1 MTCVFFFSTFHLYP
15 DKVPTVS
22 SVSIR
27 YVNVI
32 AGSLKYI
39 MTSSANND
47 ILYSSSPIFFPAN
60 VMTLPYP
67 LTKGFNIE
75 SKKEGGEG
83 TPVGL
88 VPLSRLQKL
97 DRLPLVVSNIL
108 TVRL

>member
-1 MTCVFFFSTFHLYP
+1 
-15 DKVPTVS
+15 
-22 SVSIR
+22 
-27 YVNVI
+27 
-32 AGSLKYI
+32 
-39 MTSSANND
+39 
-47 ILYSSSPIFFPAN
+47 
-60 VMTLPYP
+60 MTLPYP

-75 SKKEGGEG
+75 SKKEGVEG

>member
-1 MTCVFFFSTFHLYP
+1 
-15 DKVPTVS
+15 
-22 SVSIR
+22 
-27 YVNVI
+27 
-32 AGSLKYI
+32 
-39 MTSSANND
+39 
-47 ILYSSSPIFFPAN
+47 
-60 VMTLPYP
+60 MTLPYP